1 MRRTT
6 LGVTTGIAT
15 TVAGTGLSAL
25 LAAGPATAATPASPP
40 ADYAGDARSTT
51 NARRV
56 DHGRHRVGPQSC
68 LQRKAARHA
77 EQMARV
83 DRAWHQ
89 DLTEVVR
96 ACDMRKVGENVAAG
110 FRSGR
115 TTVNRGWMRSSSHR
129 QNLLDRRFDAMGLAA
144 RRSDDGQWY
153 VAQVFGDR

>member
-1 MRRTT
+1 VRRTT
-6 LGVTTGIAT
+6 LGITTGIAT
-15 TVAGTGLSAL
+15 TVVGTGLTAV
-25 LAAGPATAATPASPP
+25 LAAGPATAATPSGPP

-56 DHGRHRVGPQSC
+56 DHGRHRVGPQTC

-77 EQMARV
+77 EQMASA

-89 DLTEVVR
+89 DLKRVVR
-96 ACDMRKVGENVAAG
+96 ACEMRKVGENVAVG
-110 FRSGR
+110 FQSGR